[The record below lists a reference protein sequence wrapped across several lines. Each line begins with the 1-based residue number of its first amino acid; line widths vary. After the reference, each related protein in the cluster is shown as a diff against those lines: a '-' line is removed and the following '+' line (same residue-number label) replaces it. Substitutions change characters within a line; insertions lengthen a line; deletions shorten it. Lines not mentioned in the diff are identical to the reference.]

1 MEEVQMSLQVDIQK
15 KPNKTDYRKI
25 TKPEDVYNLEE
36 VQEIKDALQEH
47 FLFIGLDRANN
58 VRKISLMGIG
68 TSAGIYIDSK
78 QLIRNALVNAFDRV
92 IFVHNHPSNSINPSK
107 EDKHLTDIT
116 GKLMEVFGIEMLDH
130 IIVTED
136 NYASMK
142 QLKEINREYTNDNL
156 KFMNNAFLIEEN
168 NSLKQELETLR
179 NTSVEED
186 EDEEEEI

>member
-1 MEEVQMSLQVDIQK
+1 MSLQVEIQK

-47 FLFIGLDRANN
+47 FLFIGLDRANH

-78 QLIRNALVNAFDRV
+78 QLIRNALINAFDRV

-168 NSLKQELETLR
+168 NSLKQELEILR